1 MGLIIMSDDTLQKIT
16 SALADVIMPMEG
28 VFSSPKT
35 FSGFIEQLGWE
46 LPPGVDELELAIVN
60 LDNFKDAIEEIINS
74 TPEELEDTEVMA
86 GRYMVLLAESLK
98 AIINIKAVIETIN
111 TLSDITA
118 DYLNKTQIIDKLFVR
133 LIDYLI
139 IKYVERNSF
148 ISFAIMQFLGI
159 FEIKEY
165 EAVPENYQSRHL
177 RYTIHYDRILSTLT
191 QPDNVLTNVYQWN
204 SEAIELERLIL
215 NLSLVLQAFG
225 ASVAMGKVR
234 RKLEEQILE
243 RDVPEADTDPMPQLD
258 ISIIKGLGWDPL
270 DVGINLFGLRHSVAD
285 NTDTGI
291 GITPFASGEASMRIP
306 VFKDWILEIK
316 TSLDIEGGVAL
327 LLRPNEGLSTKF
339 NLSGEGLGD
348 IISQAEFILSIIYS
362 PVDKN
367 IDIFTINDIGGLSV
381 ESIKFGA
388 GMGLV
393 GSNEFDI
400 LIDGDISGGKFELK
414 PGNGDGFIS
423 KILPPDGIK
432 SEFEVGFTWS
442 RIQGI
447 SFRGSG
453 GIEIT
458 VPTHISIGPIEL
470 QSISLGVKIDE
481 TGIPVNIGVTLSAM
495 LGPLQAVVENIGV
508 KVNTAFKND
517 QSGNLGPVDLDAA
530 FKPPNGVGLAIDA
543 GTVKGGGYLYFDYDN
558 ERYAGALELYIEGLF
573 ALKAIGL
580 ITTRMPDGSKGFSLL
595 IIITAEFGTPI
606 QLGYGFTLS
615 GVGGLLGLH
624 RTMRL
629 EPMLEGVRTGA
640 INSVMFP
647 EDLIANAPRIIS
659 DLRNFFPPY
668 VGIFLIG
675 PMAKLGWS
683 TPNLITL
690 SLGVIIEIPGNV
702 AIVGILKAVLPHEEA
717 AILKLQVN
725 FLGAI
730 EFDKKRAYLF
740 AALYDSRVLFI
751 TLEGEMGVLI
761 AWGNNPNLVLSVGGF
776 HPSFDPPPLPF
787 PTPKRIAIS
796 ILNTSVAKVRVE
808 GYFAITSNTAQF
820 GAKAELFFGLSE
832 FKIEGHLSFNALFR
846 FSPFYF
852 EISISVSLSVKVF
865 GIGLFSVR
873 FRGSLEGPTPWHIE
887 GTGSISLLFFDI
899 SVDFS
904 KTWGERKETT
914 LPPITIM
921 PLLKGEFEK
930 LENWQAVVPAANNLL
945 VSLREIEAGEDLVL
959 HPVGTLKISQRA
971 VPLQLKLD
979 KLGTQKPA
987 DNNYFDIDISGDDF
1001 EVIGEVLE
1009 AHATAQTKNVSDK
1022 QKLSLPP
1029 YCDEKGGIEL
1039 SVKGEQL
1046 KTSSAI
1052 KRVVRYEEIIID
1064 NNFKRGVNRFVG
1076 LIATFFRLFVKNG
1089 AVGKSPLSNKVKKQQ
1104 MPFADKIAVKANT
1117 FVVANNSD
1125 NTPLGG
1131 EVIEFASYLKAEQY
1145 MDEQIE
1151 DDPTLRD
1158 NVHVIPHAEM
1168 REAV

>member
-1 MGLIIMSDDTLQKIT
+1 MSERDSLAALAEEISLAFEPLAEAIDSPENFTSFMFDLGWDLRQIPDPIKSLGTSLRVVLDIIGSGEVNISNVSNLIDAIKSLVSSINQIASSPNSLFPSTVDADEFKAEFPTQLIQFLIIEYLLDNQPEVGSVLKALGVIRVEEVDATATRPAHESLIFGWQDLPGVLDDPFIILKNAYQWGSVDFKSDQVLENISDIAEAFGIDIRFEKLDTAVEDFLTKDAI
-16 SALADVIMPMEG
+16 ALDDDHNWALCAPIIEDSVTGIQLNLG
-28 VFSSPKT
+28 VCLFMLPKT
-35 FSGFIEQLGWE
+35 AS
-46 LPPGVDELELAIVN
+46 DEAGLAIVPYGN
-60 LDNFKDAIEEIINS
+60 GEFDEEM
-74 TPEELEDTEVMA
+74 EL
-86 GRYMVLLAESLK
+86 S
-98 AIINIKAVIETIN
+98 
-111 TLSDITA
+111 
-118 DYLNKTQIIDKLFVR
+118 
-133 LIDYLI
+133 
-139 IKYVERNSF
+139 
-148 ISFAIMQFLGI
+148 
-159 FEIKEY
+159 
-165 EAVPENYQSRHL
+165 EN
-177 RYTIHYDRILSTLT
+177 
-191 QPDNVLTNVYQWN
+191 
-204 SEAIELERLIL
+204 
-215 NLSLVLQAFG
+215 LVLQVKTAVNMAG
-225 ASVAMGKVR
+225 
-234 RKLEEQILE
+234 
-243 RDVPEADTDPMPQLD
+243 
-258 ISIIKGLGWDPL
+258 
-270 DVGINLFGLRHSVAD
+270 
-285 NTDTGI
+285 GI
-291 GITPFASGEASMRIP
+291 GLLIRPG
-306 VFKDWILEIK
+306 KG
-316 TSLDIEGGVAL
+316 IELFV
-327 LLRPNEGLSTKF
+327 
-339 NLSGEGLGD
+339 D
-348 IISQAEFILSIIYS
+348 IISSSTPPSASSASGSIAIALKTQSSEDAKTVLIGSKTGSRVEFASVSLGTGVRFNSNQDIDAYS
-362 PVDKN
+362 
-367 IDIFTINDIGGLSV
+367 
-381 ESIKFGA
+381 E
-388 GMGLV
+388 
-393 GSNEFDI
+393 
-400 LIDGDISGGKFELK
+400 FELK
-414 PGNGDGFIS
+414 DGGIIIKAGEDADSFLSSLLPEDGFS
-423 KILPPDGIK
+423 VDFSILL
-432 SEFEVGFTWS
+432 GFSTS
-442 RIQGI
+442 QG
-447 SFRGSG
+447 FYFGGSG
-453 GIEIT
+453 GL
-458 VPTHISIGPIEL
+458 VISLPAHVALGPIEIVSSTL
-470 QSISLGVKIDE
+470 AIKPDSGV
-481 TGIPVNIGVTLSAM
+481 IPLEVGATIKGD
-495 LGPLQAVVENIGV
+495 LGPLKAVVENIGLRA
-508 KVNTAFKND
+508 NFTFPSD
-517 QSGNLGPVDLDAA
+517 SSGNLGPLDLDLD

-573 ALKAIGL
+573 ALKAIAL

-647 EDLIANAPRIIS
+647 DDLIANAPRIIS

-751 TLEGEMGVLI
+751 TLEGEMGVLV
-761 AWGNNPNLVLSVGGF
+761 AWGNNANLVLSVGGF

-930 LENWQAVVPAANNLL
+930 LENWQAVVPAANTLL
-945 VSLREIEAGEDLVL
+945 VSLREIEASEDLVL

-1001 EVIGEVLE
+1001 EVIDEVLE
-1009 AHATAQTKNVSDK
+1009 SHATAQIKNVSDK

-1029 YCDEKGGIEL
+1029 YSDEKGGIEL

-1052 KRVVRYEEIIID
+1052 KRVVRYEQIIID
-1064 NNFKRGVNRFVG
+1064 NNFKRGVNHFVE
-1076 LIATFFRLFVKNG
+1076 LIATFFRFFVKNG

-1104 MPFADKIAVKANT
+1104 MPFTDKIAVKTNT

-1125 NTPLGG
+1125 NTPLAG
-1131 EVIEFASYLKAEQY
+1131 EVIEFASYFKAEQY
-1145 MDEQIE
+1145 MDEQIKG
-1151 DDPTLRD
+1151 DPTMRD